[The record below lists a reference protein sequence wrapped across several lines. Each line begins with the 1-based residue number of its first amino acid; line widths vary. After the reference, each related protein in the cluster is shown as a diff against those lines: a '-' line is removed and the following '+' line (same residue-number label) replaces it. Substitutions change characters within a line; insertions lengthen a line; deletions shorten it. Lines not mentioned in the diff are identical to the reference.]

1 MSTNRIVRIVVGLAL
16 VLYGVYSQIPW
27 FYLGLLPL
35 ITGVINWCPL
45 ETKMGTCDPA
55 SGCCATPTKDDK
67 AQSCC
72 SVNTNEKSSLEI
84 AKKQQNISWS
94 SPNATKIEILGTG
107 CAKCITL
114 EKIVREVVSKLDGD
128 YQVIKVDD
136 INEIMSY
143 NIVST
148 PGLVINGSVV
158 STGKVLSADEI
169 KKFIQEKTI

>member
-1 MSTNRIVRIVVGLAL
+1 
-16 VLYGVYSQIPW
+16 
-27 FYLGLLPL
+27 
-35 ITGVINWCPL
+35 
-45 ETKMGTCDPA
+45 MGTCDPA
-55 SGCCATPTKDDK
+55 SGCCATPAKNDN

-72 SVNTNEKSSLEI
+72 IPNTDETSSLET

-114 EKIVREVVSKLDGD
+114 EKIVKEVVSKLDGD

-136 INEIMSY
+136 INDIMSY

-148 PGLVINGSVV
+148 PGLVIDGSVV

-169 KKFIQEKTI
+169 RKFIEEKKHSK